1 MRPPK
6 LVLPALLLA
15 TLLPA
20 CLVTSNGDTTYSGQH
35 ISAETYAQVKKGT
48 TQGFVLATFGEPT
61 SRTTLED
68 GSQIWRWRSTQTRSS
83 SGTVILLLSS
93 SNRTET
99 QHNTFVE
106 LKDGLVVRVW
116 RD

>member
-1 MRPPK
+1 MQALK
-6 LVLPALLLA
+6 LVLPTLLLT
-15 TLLPA
+15 TLLPG
-20 CLVTSNGDTTYSGQH
+20 CLITSKGDTSHSGQH
-35 ISAETYAQVKKGT
+35 ISAETYAQVKEGT

-61 SRTTLED
+61 SKTTLED
-68 GSQIWRWRSTQTRSS
+68 CSQIWRWRYTETRSS

-106 LKDGLVVRVW
+106 FMDGVVVRTW